1 MESRTIARLSLMSHG
16 VQDAVGL
23 EIARRVAA
31 RLRASPD
38 LLSVARENLARWSR
52 TNANTPS
59 LLRCYAEWTRILE
72 RPLDDICDVLCA
84 ENEEGQRLR
93 QNSPFA
99 GILSPSE
106 LWEIKSRLRRNATTP
121 A

>member
-1 MESRTIARLSLMSHG
+1 MRSAL
-16 VQDAVGL
+16 
-23 EIARRVAA
+23 
-31 RLRASPD
+31 RLRAALPHGCG
-38 LLSVARENLARWSR
+38 LLLVCLRSRENLARWSR
-52 TNANTPS
+52 VNADTPS
-59 LLRCYAEWTRILE
+59 LLCCYAEWSRILE

-106 LWEIKSRLRRNATTP
+106 LWEIKSRLRRDATTP